1 MYRTTFALTGVL
13 LLTSPTSGAAQAN
26 GSRFQIG
33 AHVVAVSSGEFDSTD
48 VGLGVRGSWNAW
60 SLLAVDTEIGVYP
73 SEWPD
78 TTTPFSR
85 HRVEGFFGAT
95 AGPVIGRVRPFAKL
109 RPGFVTF
116 EQAPLPFAC
125 IAIFPPPLAC
135 RLASGATMF
144 ALDLG
149 GGLEVFPSA
158 RTVVRVDAGDRLL
171 RYPGP
176 VLDSDFTARAES
188 FFGHDFRFNLGAGWR
203 F

>member
-1 MYRTTFALTGVL
+1 MRRTTLAIGVL
-13 LLTSPTSGAAQAN
+13 LLTSPTPGAAQAN
-26 GSRFQIG
+26 DSRFQIG
-33 AHVVAVSSGEFDSTD
+33 GHVVAVSSGEFDSTD

-60 SLLAVDTEIGVYP
+60 SRLAVDAEIDVYP

-85 HRVEGFFGAT
+85 RRVEGFFGAT

-116 EQAPLPFAC
+116 DQAPRLFAC

-135 RLASGATMF
+135 RLAAGATVF

-158 RTVVRVDAGDRLL
+158 RTVVRVDASDRLV

-176 VLDSDFTARAES
+176 VLDSDFTAHAES
-188 FFGHDFRFNLGAGWR
+188 FFGHDFRFSLGAGWR

>member
-1 MYRTTFALTGVL
+1 MQRAILAMTGVL
-13 LLTSPTSGAAQAN
+13 VLTSPTPGAAQAN
-26 GSRFQIG
+26 DSRFHIG
-33 AHVVAVSSGEFDSTD
+33 GQVVAVSSGEFDSSD
-48 VGLGVRGSWNAW
+48 VGLGVRASWNVW
-60 SLLAVDTEIGVYP
+60 SLLAVDAEIDFYP

-78 TTTPFSR
+78 TTPFSR
-85 HRVEGFFGAT
+85 RRVEGFFGGA
-95 AGPVIGRVRPFAKL
+95 AGPVIGRMRPFAKV

-116 EQAPLPFAC
+116 DEAPRPFAC
-125 IAIFPPPLAC
+125 IAIFPPPLSC
-135 RLASGATMF
+135 RLAAGATVF

-158 RTVVRVDAGDRLL
+158 HTVVRVDAGDRLV

-188 FFGHDFRFNLGAGWR
+188 FFGHDFRLSVGAGVR